1 MLYSKA
7 SQIQMFTAGTIV
19 DFLGIG
25 VPELILILILMLIVA
40 GPKRMLA
47 WSYQLGRW
55 MAMLRRMWSQTAA
68 MLQREFDEAG
78 VDVRVPRDLPTRSEI
93 QREVARVVDKY
104 GAPVQEPL
112 KDAQRDFKA
121 TLDAVNQ
128 TAEKPS
134 WARLGPTPA
143 APKPVTPA
151 ATPNRLAA
159 MGRNGSNAP
168 GSTAP
173 AVPPDLG
180 TWSAAGD
187 TSAPDD
193 TTASSSF
200 GTWSAHT

>member
-1 MLYSKA
+1 
-7 SQIQMFTAGTIV
+7 MFTVSVIV

-55 MAMLRRMWSQTAA
+55 VAMLRRMWSQTAA

-78 VDVRVPRDLPTRSEI
+78 VDVRVPRDLPTRSDI

-112 KDAQRDFKA
+112 KDAQRDLQA
-121 TLDAVNQ
+121 TIDAANQ
-128 TAEKPS
+128 AAGKPAEKPS

-143 APKPVTPA
+143 AAKANTPA

-159 MGRNGSNAP
+159 LGRGGPDAP
-168 GSTAP
+168 GSAP
-173 AVPPDLG
+173 PPAPPDLG
-180 TWSAAGD
+180 TWSAAGG
-187 TSAPDD
+187 
-193 TTASSSF
+193 SSPADEADGAGSF
-200 GTWSAHT
+200 GTWSASR

>member
-1 MLYSKA
+1 
-7 SQIQMFTAGTIV
+7 MFTVVTVV

-55 MAMLRRMWSQTAA
+55 VAALRQMWSQTAA
-68 MLQREFDEAG
+68 ILQKEFDEAG

-104 GAPVQEPL
+104 GAPVHEPV
-112 KDAQRDFKA
+112 KNAQRELKQ

-128 TAEKPS
+128 SVQTAEKPT
-134 WARLGPTPA
+134 WAQLGPTPA
-143 APKPVTPA
+143 APKANTPA
-151 ATPNRLAA
+151 TAPNRLAE
-159 MGRNGSNAP
+159 MGRS

-173 AVPPDLG
+173 APAPQPDLG
-180 TWSAAGD
+180 TWSTANGDAPAAGSEPG
-187 TSAPDD
+187 SA
-193 TTASSSF
+193 SF
-200 GTWSAHT
+200 GTWSANG